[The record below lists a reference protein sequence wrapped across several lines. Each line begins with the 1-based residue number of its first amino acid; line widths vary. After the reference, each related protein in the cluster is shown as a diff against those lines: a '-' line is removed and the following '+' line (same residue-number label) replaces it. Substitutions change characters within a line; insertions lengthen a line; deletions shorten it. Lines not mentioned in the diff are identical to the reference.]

1 MAGPVGHFTSGVK
14 GGNIM
19 WTRRWVVFVVLV
31 VALSLM
37 SAGTAVGQDKPQHLR
52 FATVGLGSSWY
63 IYGAGIASLLRPELP
78 KGSTID
84 VLPIAG
90 GIGNPKL
97 LQAGEAELGLAMSVP
112 ARWACGGEV
121 AFDKPLDKVRALVGG
136 LDVYYVGVFVTA
148 RSGITAL
155 GDVRD
160 RKRPFRLLTVPLGGI
175 GEFAARQVLAA
186 YGMSYDWIK
195 QHAGSVR
202 HVGRPATAS
211 AFQDGTAD
219 AWIHTVDYGHPIVT
233 ELTTVTAVG
242 MVPLSEEAVEKL
254 GAQGWERAV
263 MPANTFKGQTAP
275 ILTVSAKTNL
285 LASAELPEPVAY
297 KLTKLVVEKKAE
309 LVKVHAALKDFEPA
323 RAGDPR
329 LLGCPLHAGAERYY
343 REKGLLR

>member
-1 MAGPVGHFTSGVK
+1 MC
-14 GGNIM
+14 
-19 WTRRWVVFVVLV
+19 TRRWIGFVVIV
-31 VALSLM
+31 VALCLV
-37 SAGTAVGQDKPQHLR
+37 SAGTAGAQDKPQHLR

-97 LQAGEAELGLAMSVP
+97 LQGGEAELGLGMSVP

-121 AFDKPLDKVRALVGG
+121 AFDKPVDKVRALVGG
-136 LDVYYVGVFVTA
+136 LDVYYIGVFVTD

-155 GDVRD
+155 GQIRD
-160 RKRPFRLLTVPLGGI
+160 RKQPFRLITVPLGGI
-175 GEFAARQVLAA
+175 GEYAARQVLAA
-186 YGMSYDWIK
+186 YGMGYDWIK
-195 QHAGSVR
+195 QQGGSVR
-202 HVGRPATAS
+202 HVGRPATVS
-211 AFQDGTAD
+211 AFQDGAAD

-233 ELTTVTAVG
+233 EITTVTASRIL
-242 MVPLSEEAVEKL
+242 PLSEEAVAKL
-254 GAQGWERAV
+254 VTQGWERAI
-263 MPANTFKGQTAP
+263 MPPNTFKGQTAP

-309 LVKVHAALKDFEPA
+309 LVKVHAALKDFEPE
-323 RAGDPR
+323 RAADPR
-329 LLGCPLHAGAERYY
+329 LLGCPLHSGAERYY
-343 REKGLLR
+343 REKGLVR